1 MDVPSRME
9 NPITIT
15 IPHRLS
21 RGEAKA
27 RVQES
32 VDRLKQQFGGAG
44 FGHLAHQWVND
55 RLDMHARALG
65 QVVTGRIHVNDHD
78 VKIEVDLPGILGAFA
93 NKIAARLRH
102 EGTLLLE
109 KK

>member
-1 MDVPSRME
+1 MA

-15 IPHRLS
+15 IPHKLS

-32 VDRLKQQFGGAG
+32 VDRFKQQLGSAG
-44 FGHLAHQWVND
+44 LGQVTHQWAND

-65 QVVTGRIHVNDHD
+65 QAVTGRIDVNDHD
-78 VKIEVDLPGILGAFA
+78 LKIEVDLPGILSAFA
-93 NKIAARLRH
+93 DKIAGRLRR

>member
-1 MDVPSRME
+1 MA

-15 IPHRLS
+15 IPHKLS

-32 VDRLKQQFGGAG
+32 VDRFKQQLGSAG
-44 FGHLAHQWVND
+44 LGQVTHQWAND

-65 QVVTGRIHVNDHD
+65 QAVTGRIDVNDHD
-78 VKIEVDLPGILGAFA
+78 LKIEVDLPGILGAFA
-93 NKIAARLRH
+93 DKIAGRLRR